1 MSRTLT
7 FVTGNAKKLEEI
19 KAILGHKFPY
29 KVESIKIDLPELQ
42 GEIEEIIVEKSKEA
56 ARRVKGPVVVEDTCL
71 CFNALNGLPGPYIRS
86 FLEKLG
92 PENLHKLLDGFEDK
106 SAKAICTLGF
116 ARDEN
121 SDVILFQ
128 GITEGNCGIFK
139 VYESN
144 NQFLFYRNY
153 CSATRTT

>member
-1 MSRTLT
+1 MMSRTIT

-29 KVESIKIDLPELQ
+29 KVDSIRIDLPELQ
-42 GEIEEIIVEKSKEA
+42 GEIEEIITEKAKEA

-106 SAKAICTLGF
+106 SANAICTLGF
-116 ARDEN
+116 ARDAN

-128 GITEGNCGIFK
+128 GVTEGN
-139 VYESN
+139 
-144 NQFLFYRNY
+144 
-153 CSATRTT
+153 